1 MIYLLAFVVLVLASA
16 RATRVVVFDEIGLPL
31 RRWVLN
37 RWPLPSK
44 PGKLVTCYWCAGF
57 WVSGLFSL
65 IAIDAIRL
73 AGLVPALDGW
83 QGWAASAKLLFLLTF
98 ATSYAVGVA
107 LDMEERA
114 NGIGS

>member
-16 RATRVVVFDEIGLPL
+16 RATRVIVYDEIAQPL
-31 RRWVLN
+31 RAWVLTKY
-37 RWPLPSK
+37 PLPSK

-65 IAIDAIRL
+65 VAIDAIRL
-73 AGLVPALDGW
+73 AGLAPALDGW

-98 ATSYAVGVA
+98 ATSYAVGVL
-107 LDMEERA
+107 LDKEGTD
-114 NGIGS
+114 GI